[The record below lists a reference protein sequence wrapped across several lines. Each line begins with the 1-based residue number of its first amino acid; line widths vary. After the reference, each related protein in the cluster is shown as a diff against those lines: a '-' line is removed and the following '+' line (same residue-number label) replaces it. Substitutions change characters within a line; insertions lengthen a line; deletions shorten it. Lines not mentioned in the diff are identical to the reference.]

1 MKAENRGAT
10 RSDVTVSS
18 SYGERSSIV
27 HGCIVMRELM
37 ARWGR
42 RGAQAGAVHNGT
54 VSRYSG
60 RDGSKGRWW
69 DIRRGVIERRAKQR
83 VDPWRVVDVEGR
95 IREYENVFFWGGK
108 NF

>member
-1 MKAENRGAT
+1 MAENRGAT

-37 ARWGR
+37 ARWKYEEKPHPPPFRVEVR
-42 RGAQAGAVHNGT
+42 RQE
-54 VSRYSG
+54 G
-60 RDGSKGRWW
+60 RDGRKGRWW
-69 DIRRGVIERRAKQR
+69 DIRRGVIRRRAKQR

-95 IREYENVFFWGGK
+95 IRDVIE
-108 NF
+108 